1 MVDFKKIIGFEW
13 DEGNSQKNQ
22 EKHGVTQG
30 ESEEVFFNEPLLI
43 AEDPKHSSHEM
54 RFVALG
60 KSNFGILL
68 TAIFTLRKKQ
78 TLIRVISIRPMSKR
92 ERKYY
97 EQAD

>member
-1 MVDFKKIIGFEW
+1 MIDFKRIVGFEW

-30 ESEEVFFNEPLLI
+30 EAEEIFFNEPLLI
-43 AEDPKHSSHEM
+43 AEDQKHSSHEM
-54 RFVALG
+54 RFAALG
-60 KSNFGILL
+60 KSNFGDLL

-97 EQAD
+97 E

>member
-1 MVDFKKIIGFEW
+1 MIDFKKIVGFEW
-13 DEGNSQKNQ
+13 DDGNSQKNQ

-30 ESEEVFFNEPLLI
+30 ESEEIFFNEPLLI
-43 AEDPKHSSHEM
+43 ADDQKHSSHEM

>member
-1 MVDFKKIIGFEW
+1 MIDFKKIIGFEW
-13 DEGNSQKNQ
+13 DDGNSQKNQ

-30 ESEEVFFNEPLLI
+30 ESEEIFFNEPLLI
-43 AEDPKHSSHEM
+43 ADDQKHSSHEV